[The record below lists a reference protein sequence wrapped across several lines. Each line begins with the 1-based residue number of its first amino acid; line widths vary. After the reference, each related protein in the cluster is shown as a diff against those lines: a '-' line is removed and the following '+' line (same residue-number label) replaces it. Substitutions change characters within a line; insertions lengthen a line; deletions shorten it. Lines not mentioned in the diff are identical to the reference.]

1 MTMDKFFELAG
12 IPMLLF
18 AVCMY
23 YGISLIIK
31 KDPTAIRGRNQAVLK
46 DEKAYAVEAGK
57 LILFFGAATLIMGV
71 LLFVDTIIAVVEIVI
86 STTVMGILW
95 KRMNDKY
102 GC

>member
-1 MTMDKFFELAG
+1 MALEKFMEVAG
-12 IPMLLF
+12 IPALLF

-23 YGISLIIK
+23 YGIRLIIT
-31 KDPTAIRGRNQAVLK
+31 KDATAIRGRNQKALK
-46 DEKAYAVEAGK
+46 DEKTYAVMAGR

-71 LLFVDTIIAVVEIVI
+71 LLFVDTIIAVAEIVV